1 VLGKTSGFGYYGE
14 NQPPMKQKIARLVTN
29 VVNPFA
35 VSAVVL
41 VVLAFRE
48 SPDVGHAVLWT
59 VVTLV
64 LSVVPVLL
72 VMVVLVR
79 RRRVAGMFN
88 NPRRQRFSVYG
99 IAVTFG
105 CLGLLALWSGGGPKA
120 LRLTFIAG
128 IIALAVFMTVNFYW
142 KISLHTAFIAGT
154 ATVFT
159 IAVGGY
165 GALVLLLLPAVGWS
179 RWALGQHSLAQ
190 VSAGAIGA
198 AGIVTAVFAV
208 GGYL

>member
-1 VLGKTSGFGYYGE
+1 
-14 NQPPMKQKIARLVTN
+14 MKQRIARLITN

-41 VVLAFRE
+41 GVLAFRE
-48 SPDVGHAVLWT
+48 APDTGHAVLWT
-59 VVTLV
+59 AVTLA

-72 VMVVLVR
+72 AVLVLVQR
-79 RRRVAGMFN
+79 RRMDGIFN
-88 NPRRQRFSVYG
+88 NPRRQRFSVYV
-99 IAVTFG
+99 IAVAVGCFG
-105 CLGLLALWSGGGPKA
+105 FLVLWLGGGPRL

-128 IIALAVFMTVNFYW
+128 VIALLVFMTVNFYW

-154 ATVFT
+154 ATIFT
-159 IAVGGY
+159 IVVGGY
-165 GALVLLLLPAVGWS
+165 GALALVLLPAVGWS
-179 RWALGQHSLAQ
+179 RWTLGQHTLAQ